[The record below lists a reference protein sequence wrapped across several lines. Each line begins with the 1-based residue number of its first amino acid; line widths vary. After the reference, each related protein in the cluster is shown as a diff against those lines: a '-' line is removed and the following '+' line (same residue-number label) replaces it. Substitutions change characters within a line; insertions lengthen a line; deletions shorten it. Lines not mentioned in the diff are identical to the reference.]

1 MVGQHH
7 RLNEHEFEQS
17 PGDGVEQRSVACCSP
32 QGRKDQEM
40 IQQLNYKGQPSI
52 LHTQIFDIALI
63 DLSIEQVLPG
73 PLLCDAFIHVHYQ
86 QCLKATVNIFTQK
99 TVRRNRLID
108 REQPCSCQGVVGR
121 GGIDREC
128 GINRCK
134 LLPIEWI
141 NCYLLL
147 LLFSH

>member
-1 MVGQHH
+1 MVGKHH
-7 RLNEHEFEQS
+7 RLNEHEFEQI
-17 PGDGVEQRSVACCSP
+17 PGDSVEQRSVACCGL
-32 QGRKDQEM
+32 QGRKAQEM
-40 IQQLNYKGQPSI
+40 IQQLNYKAQPSI

-63 DLSIEQVLPG
+63 DLSIEQVLLG
-73 PLLCDAFIHVHYQ
+73 PLLCDAFIHVHHQ
-86 QCLKATVNIFTQK
+86 QCLEQQLIYLLKKLFVETDSQTENSIVVVKA
-99 TVRRNRLID
+99 
-108 REQPCSCQGVVGR
+108 GVGR

-147 LLFSH
+147 LFSH